1 MIKKSKF
8 KYVKLS
14 LCYRLFLFYILIS
27 IEGNMNIS
35 SCLIF
40 SETKEIKQLLWN
52 MNDEKFGMFE
62 TLNEIGWVICSTLFG
77 MYNLTVSRKWI

>member
-1 MIKKSKF
+1 
-8 KYVKLS
+8 
-14 LCYRLFLFYILIS
+14 
-27 IEGNMNIS
+27 MNIS
-35 SCLIF
+35 SGLML
-40 SETKEIKQLLWN
+40 SETKEIKQSLN

>member
-1 MIKKSKF
+1 
-8 KYVKLS
+8 
-14 LCYRLFLFYILIS
+14 
-27 IEGNMNIS
+27 MNIS
-35 SCLIF
+35 SGLML

-52 MNDEKFGMFE
+52 MKDEKFGMFE